1 MRQIKI
7 SQSITNRD
15 SRSVERYLSEIDK
28 YHPLSSAEEIECAQK
43 IRSEDTKESEKYFN
57 KLVNSNLRFVVSV
70 AKQYHG
76 AGVHLG
82 DLINAGNEGLI
93 IGAEKFDETKGFKF
107 ISYAVWWIRQ
117 SVLKYLQEHTRTV
130 RLPVSKS
137 GKVNSYKRFE
147 GEFMQEMNEKPS
159 IEEIA
164 SALKITPE
172 EALSIVNLSEQ
183 TTFSIDKKI
192 NEHSGSEDTMGEF
205 LEDKTAEEGVYKD
218 LYSESLKSDLREVM
232 ECLNDKE
239 KFVLIKFFNLDGEGE
254 QTLQTIANQMN
265 TSGERVRQVRDKA
278 IHRLKVNKFNKKLVQ
293 YL

>member
-15 SRSVERYLSEIDK
+15 SKSIEKYFSEIDK
-28 YHPLSSAEEIECAQK
+28 YRPLSIAEEIECAQK
-43 IRSEDTKESEKYFN
+43 IKSDNLKESEKYFN

-76 AGVHLG
+76 ANAHLG

-93 IGAEKFDETKGFKF
+93 ISAQKFDETKGFKF

-117 SVLKYLQEHTRTV
+117 SILKYIQEHTRTV

-137 GKVNSYKRFE
+137 SKVNNYKKFE
-147 GEFMQEMNEKPS
+147 NDFMQEMNEKPS
-159 IEEIA
+159 VEEIA
-164 SALKITPE
+164 IALKIKPE
-172 EALSIVNLSEQ
+172 EALAIVNLSEQ

-192 NEHSGSEDTMGEF
+192 SETNGTEDTMSEF
-205 LEDKTAEEGVYKD
+205 LEDKDAEDNMYKNVYK
-218 LYSESLKSDLREVM
+218 ESLKKDLQEM
-232 ECLNDKE
+232 MKCLNDKE
-239 KFVLIKFFNLDGEGE
+239 KFVLMKFFNLDGEGE

-265 TSGERVRQVRDKA
+265 MSGERIRQVKDKA
-278 IHRLKVNKFNKKLVQ
+278 IHKLKGNKSNKKLVQ